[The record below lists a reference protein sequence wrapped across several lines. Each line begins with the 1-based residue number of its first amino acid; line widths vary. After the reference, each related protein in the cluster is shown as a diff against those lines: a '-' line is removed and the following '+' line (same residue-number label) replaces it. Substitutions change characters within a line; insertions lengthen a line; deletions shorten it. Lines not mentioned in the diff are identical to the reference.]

1 MAEEVMGGPIDLDP
15 YSCEAANEEVCA
27 ERILTKQDD
36 ALVFAWPKA
45 SRVWCNCPYTRDA
58 GTAKPYLERLVEMHD
73 AGVVE
78 QAIVLTNAST
88 STNWWQDMARR
99 FAFCLVDHRINFVD
113 GTGEHDG
120 TSPRYANSFF
130 HLPPLQPGSLDYVY
144 AFGRIFGEIGAI
156 GGMP

>member
-1 MAEEVMGGPIDLDP
+1 MAEQVMCGPIDLDP
-15 YSCEAANEEVCA
+15 ASSPLANETVGAYRIITASEDMLTCDWPEA
-27 ERILTKQDD
+27 ER
-36 ALVFAWPKA
+36 
-45 SRVWCNCPYTRDA
+45 VWMNPPYTREA
-58 GTAKPYLERLVEMHD
+58 GTAKPYLERLVEMYN
-73 AGVVE
+73 AGIVD